1 MPVISRSGAPSRRH
15 PNVSATCDNFICG
28 SSVRCGKTLTQSYQ
42 STHSAQRRESPAAKA
57 AMHGLF
63 AEEAGLRGRGRG
75 RFAAGD
81 TVYAEDRDF
90 AYGGAGDEDA
100 IRGGIQVGRGDLQA
114 VVD

>member
-28 SSVRCGKTLTQSYQ
+28 SSVRYGKTLTQSYQ

-63 AEEAGLRGRGRG
+63 AEEAGLRGRCRG
-75 RFAAGD
+75 GFAAGD
-81 TVYAEDRDF
+81 ANYAKDCDF
-90 AYGGAGDEDA
+90 AEGRAGDEDA
-100 IRGGIQVGRGDLQA
+100 IGRGVQVGRGDLQA